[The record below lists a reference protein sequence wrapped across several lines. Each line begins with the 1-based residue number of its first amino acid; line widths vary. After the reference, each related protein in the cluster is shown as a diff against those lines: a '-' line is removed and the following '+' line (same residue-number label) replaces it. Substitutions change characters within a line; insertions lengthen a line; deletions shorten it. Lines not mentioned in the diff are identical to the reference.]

1 MQFKNYV
8 IKQRTDLKLDLKKK
22 KKYLTSKVMKHT
34 RITLVKAQ
42 AQTSVG

>member
-22 KKYLTSKVMKHT
+22 KKTTSKVMKHT